1 MRKILDICSVGF
13 ICIFFLSDPDE
24 SSCNITMKLTSEMR
38 FASVSSPG
46 FPQPYPDNQDCTFSV
61 EVPRG
66 YQIEVEFEE
75 LMLENEST

>member
-1 MRKILDICSVGF
+1 MFCA
-13 ICIFFLSDPDE
+13 DPDE
-24 SSCNITMKLTSEMR
+24 SNCNVTIKLTSEMR

-46 FPQPYPDNQDCTFSV
+46 FPQPYPDNEDCTISL

-75 LMLENEST
+75 LVLENEMT